1 MLFTVAGNLLFIP
14 NVADGYDISIALAVT
29 VATVAVII
37 IDGLVALI
45 IRRLTPQSWY
55 LPSKPIFKVSKKER
69 NFYRSL
75 NIKFWKNLVP
85 ELGLFTGFSKSH
97 LQSTNDAKYLYRF
110 IVESNYGVI
119 IHLANAALGFLIAFI
134 PFCSSPSIWIPVFAV
149 NFILSLMPV
158 AVLRYT
164 NHTLVALYERSEK
177 KKTVG

>member
-1 MLFTVAGNLLFIP
+1 M
-14 NVADGYDISIALAVT
+14 
-29 VATVAVII
+29 
-37 IDGLVALI
+37 
-45 IRRLTPQSWY
+45 
-55 LPSKPIFKVSKKER
+55 
-69 NFYRSL
+69 
-75 NIKFWKNLVP
+75 
-85 ELGLFTGFSKSH
+85 
-97 LQSTNDAKYLYRF
+97 
-110 IVESNYGVI
+110 I